1 MHKLLLGWQ
10 ILTFE
15 NVEIPRARL
24 QNTDKEVFER
34 NVLKHLDLNVALLD
48 TLGLWSLSLV
58 KPTYYKNMV
67 SPSIPCQ

>member
-10 ILTFE
+10 ILAFE

-24 QNTDKEVFER
+24 QNTDKEVFEH
-34 NVLKHLDLNVALLD
+34 NVLKHLDLNVALLV

-67 SPSIPCQ
+67 SPSIHCQ